1 MRHDTCGFCRH
12 HLCGDYRSAPR
23 TALCVFW
30 RKERR
35 PAPCRGAGRNAP
47 AAIMA
52 ALVVYCLK
60 SVPFG
65 TMTDGAKQLIAAA
78 AVVAL
83 HLWKKN
89 TLLSI
94 GRGNGA
100 VYAADPA
107 LRKVKDR

>member
-1 MRHDTCGFCRH
+1 MSHAIAVVAICAVVTIALRALPFVCFGGKKGVPR
-12 HLCGDYRSAPR
+12 LVSALGE
-23 TALCVFW
+23 TL
-30 RKERR
+30 
-35 PAPCRGAGRNAP
+35 PCP
-47 AAIMA
+47 AIMA

-65 TMTDGAKQLIAAA
+65 MFGDGARQLIAAT

-94 GRGNGA
+94 GVGT
-100 VYAADPA
+100 A
-107 LRKVKDR
+107 LYMLLIRI

>member
-1 MRHDTCGFCRH
+1 MTHAVFVVVIC
-12 HLCGDYRSAPR
+12 AAV
-23 TALCVFW
+23 TAALRALPFVCFGGKKGVA
-30 RKERR
+30 RLVAALGETL
-35 PAPCRGAGRNAP
+35 PP
-47 AAIMA
+47 AIMA

-65 TMTDGAKQLIAAA
+65 AVENGAKQLIAAA

-94 GRGNGA
+94 GAGT
-100 VYAADPA
+100 A
-107 LRKVKDR
+107 LYMLLIRL

>member
-1 MRHDTCGFCRH
+1 MTHAVLVVVICAAVTVALRALPFVCFG
-12 HLCGDYRSAPR
+12 GKKGVPR
-23 TALCVFW
+23 LVAALG
-30 RKERR
+30 ETL
-35 PAPCRGAGRNAP
+35 PP
-47 AAIMA
+47 AIMA

-65 TMTDGAKQLIAAA
+65 TVGNGAKQLIAAA

-94 GRGNGA
+94 GAGT
-100 VYAADPA
+100 A
-107 LRKVKDR
+107 LYMLLIRL

>member
-1 MRHDTCGFCRH
+1 MTHAVLVVIICAAVTVALRALPFVCFSGKK
-12 HLCGDYRSAPR
+12 GVPR
-23 TALCVFW
+23 IVAALG
-30 RKERR
+30 ETL
-35 PAPCRGAGRNAP
+35 PP
-47 AAIMA
+47 AIMA

-65 TMTDGAKQLIAAA
+65 TMADGAKQLIAAA

-94 GRGNGA
+94 GAGT
-100 VYAADPA
+100 A
-107 LRKVKDR
+107 LYMLLIRL

>member
-1 MRHDTCGFCRH
+1 MSHAIAVVAICAVVTIALRALPFVCFGGQKGVPR
-12 HLCGDYRSAPR
+12 LVSALGETLP
-23 TALCVFW
+23 
-30 RKERR
+30 
-35 PAPCRGAGRNAP
+35 P
-47 AAIMA
+47 AIMA

-65 TMTDGAKQLIAAA
+65 TFGGGARQLIAA

-94 GRGNGA
+94 GVGT
-100 VYAADPA
+100 A
-107 LRKVKDR
+107 LYMLLIRI